1 MNKFPEHFNPNEIV
15 QFDEYYINYVTNIC
29 REDIYKFFIKN
40 TDVTKEFYDFNKIFK
55 NKNLDQKIQN
65 NIMDNII
72 SELKMNWKV
81 ALIFGKTGMIISET
95 EEKLKQSI
103 WSSNLDFEIV

>member
-1 MNKFPEHFNPNEIV
+1 MNKFPEHFNPCEIDK
-15 QFDEYYINYVTNIC
+15 FEEYYIKYTTNLI

-40 TDVTKEFYDFNKIFK
+40 TDLIKEFYDFNKIFK
-55 NKNLDQKIQN
+55 NKNLDKDKQDKI
-65 NIMDNII
+65 IDNII
-72 SELKMNWKV
+72 SELKNNWKV

-95 EEKLKQSI
+95 EDKLKESI